1 MVNTGN
7 EQYFTVNELT
17 KKYIKKNSIILFL
30 ILITSLFVLVK
41 GILFPK
47 YLGKLIPAI
56 YNNSKDTPTLMLYTV
71 GIYIVFLIGIS
82 IHEYFKILLKKKTQQ
97 YYINFFSQHI
107 LDNLEQE
114 FIQTPESTLYNNI
127 ISFSDREDYFYDNII
142 KGLLPHI
149 VILFGINI
157 FIYYYDISSG
167 IIFTITIIIYSI
179 IFYYLQK
186 RFIIKSTNMTHER
199 DGIIKYSEDLNKNI
213 DSILSLDKVDNE
225 KENITI
231 ICENYGKTLWEVM
244 SMSFNTTYISL
255 GIFSIASFI
264 ILYRFYLLWKN
275 KQIAS
280 EILITYIGVIFFFL
294 NGELP
299 KCTERIQSLAQ
310 HSGQKLNYLNKINEY
325 LHKSISNKKSIKNN
339 QKTNCLECI
348 LTLQNLNYTYRNGK
362 NLFHNFNLKIYKGDI
377 ISLVGSNGSGKSTLL
392 KLLFGIYRVD
402 GVDGGNIYYNKD
414 NINNIDIR
422 NWRKHIHYCPQYPKL
437 FNRTVEDNINYGNID
452 NNKLLELMKQLK
464 LTNILLPLHN
474 RHVGNG
480 GEKLSGGQ
488 RQIITIFR
496 LIANYKPIILLDEPT
511 SALDT
516 KSKNI
521 VYQML
526 DYLKKQNTTILLVTH
541 DPELMKKC
549 NRSITLSNG
558 KIIKDS
564 INN

>member
-1 MVNTGN
+1 MVNTKN
-7 EQYFTVNELT
+7 DPFFTVNELT
-17 KKYIKKNSIILFL
+17 RKYIKKNCLLLFL
-30 ILITSLFVLVK
+30 ILVTSLFVLVK

-47 YLGKLIPAI
+47 YLGQLLPAI
-56 YNNSKDTPTLMLYTV
+56 YNNSQDTQTLMIYTV
-71 GIYIVFLIGIS
+71 GIYLLFLIGIA
-82 IHEYFKILLKKKTQQ
+82 IHEYFKILLKKRTQP

-149 VILFGINI
+149 VILIGINI

-167 IIFTITIIIYSI
+167 FIFTITIIIYSI

-186 RFIIKSTNMTHER
+186 RFITKSTNMTHER

-244 SMSFNTTYISL
+244 SMSFNTTYFSL
-255 GIFSIASFI
+255 SIFSIACFI

-275 KQIAS
+275 NQCSS
-280 EILITYIGVIFFFL
+280 ETLITYIGVIFFFL

-325 LHKSISNKKSIKNN
+325 LHKSISNKQFIKNN

-348 LTLQNLNYTYRNGK
+348 LTFQNLNYTYRNGK
-362 NLFHNFNLKIYKGDI
+362 NIFHNFNLKIYKGDI

-402 GVDGGNIYYNKD
+402 GGNIYYNKD

-422 NWRKHIHYCPQYPKL
+422 NWRKYIHYCPQYPKL

-452 NNKLLELMKQLK
+452 NKKLLELMQQLE
-464 LTNILLPLHN
+464 LTDILLPLHN
-474 RHVGNG
+474 RKVGNG

-496 LIANYKPIILLDEPT
+496 LIANYKPIVLLDEPT

-521 VYQML
+521 VYKML

-541 DPELMKKC
+541 DQELMKKC

-564 INN
+564 MMNN

>member
-1 MVNTGN
+1 MVNTIN
-7 EQYFTVNELT
+7 NDYFTAHELS
-17 KKYIKKNSIILFL
+17 KNYIKKNAILLLL
-30 ILITSLFVLVK
+30 ILITSLFVLIK
-41 GILFPK
+41 GLLFPK
-47 YLGKLIPAI
+47 YLGKLLPAI
-56 YNNSKDTPTLMLYTV
+56 HNNSKETQTLMLYTV
-71 GIYIVFLIGIS
+71 GVYIVFLIGIA
-82 IHEYFKILLKKKTQQ
+82 IHEYLKIILKKRTQP
-97 YYINFFSQHI
+97 YYINYFSQHI

-149 VILFGINI
+149 AILIGINT
-157 FIYYYDISSG
+157 FIYYYDIKSG
-167 IIFTITIIIYSI
+167 VIFSITIIIYSL
-179 IFYYLQK
+179 IFYFLQK
-186 RFIIKSTNMTHER
+186 RFVSKSTNMTYER

-231 ICENYGKTLWEVM
+231 ICKNFGNTLYDTM
-244 SMSFNTTYISL
+244 SMSFNTTYISI

-264 ILYRFYLLWKN
+264 ILYRFYILWKN
-275 KQIAS
+275 KQCTN
-280 EILITYIGVIFFFL
+280 ETLITYIGIIFFFL

-299 KCTERIQSLAQ
+299 KCTERIQSLAL

-325 LHKSISNKKSIKNN
+325 LNKSISSKNHIKNN

-348 LTLQNLNYTYRNGK
+348 LTIQNLNYTYKNGK
-362 NLFHNFNLKIYKGDI
+362 NIFHNFNVKIYRGDI

-402 GVDGGNIYYNKD
+402 GGNIYYNKQ

-422 NWRKHIHYCPQYPKL
+422 TWRKNIHYCPQYPKL

-452 NNKLLELMKQLK
+452 NKNILELMNQLE

-474 RHVGNG
+474 REVGNG

-496 LIANYKPIILLDEPT
+496 LIANYKPIVLLDEPT

-516 KSKNI
+516 KSKTI
-521 VYQML
+521 VYKML
-526 DYLKKQNTTILLVTH
+526 EYLKKQNTTIILVTH
-541 DPELMKKC
+541 DKELMKKC
-549 NRSITLSNG
+549 NRTISLSNG
-558 KIIKDS
+558 KIIKD
-564 INN
+564 INNN

>member
-1 MVNTGN
+1 MVNTKK
-7 EQYFTVNELT
+7 EQFFTVNELT
-17 KKYIKKNSIILFL
+17 RKYIKKNSIILFL
-30 ILITSLFVLVK
+30 ILVTSLFVLVK

-47 YLGKLIPAI
+47 YLGQLLPAI
-56 YNNSKDTPTLMLYTV
+56 YNNSQDTQTLMIYTV
-71 GIYIVFLIGIS
+71 GIYLLFLIGIA
-82 IHEYFKILLKKKTQQ
+82 IHEYFKILLKKRTQP

-149 VILFGINI
+149 VILIGINV

-167 IIFTITIIIYSI
+167 FIFTITIIIYSV

-244 SMSFNTTYISL
+244 SMSFNTTYFSL
-255 GIFSIASFI
+255 SIFSIACFI
-264 ILYRFYLLWKN
+264 ILYRFYLLWKK
-275 KQIAS
+275 KQCSS
-280 EILITYIGVIFFFL
+280 ETLITYIGVIFFFL

-325 LHKSISNKKSIKNN
+325 LHNSISNKQSIKNN
-339 QKTNCLECI
+339 KPTNCLECI
-348 LTLQNLNYTYRNGK
+348 LTFQNLNYTYRNGK
-362 NLFHNFNLKIYKGDI
+362 NVFHNFNLKIYKGDI
-377 ISLVGSNGSGKSTLL
+377 ISLVGYNGSGKSTLL

-402 GVDGGNIYYNKD
+402 DGNIYYNKD
-414 NINNIDIR
+414 NINIVDIR
-422 NWRKHIHYCPQYPKL
+422 NWRKYIHYCPQYPKL
-437 FNRTVEDNINYGNID
+437 FNRTVEDNINYGNLD
-452 NNKLLELMKQLK
+452 NKKLLELMEQLQ
-464 LTNILLPLHN
+464 LTDIILPLHN
-474 RHVGNG
+474 RQVGNG

-496 LIANYKPIILLDEPT
+496 LVANYKPIVLLDEPT

-516 KSKNI
+516 KSKKI
-521 VYQML
+521 VYKML
-526 DYLKKQNTTILLVTH
+526 DYLKKKNTTILLVTH
-541 DPELMKKC
+541 DQELMKKC
-549 NRSITLSNG
+549 NRSISLSNG

-564 INN
+564 MMNN